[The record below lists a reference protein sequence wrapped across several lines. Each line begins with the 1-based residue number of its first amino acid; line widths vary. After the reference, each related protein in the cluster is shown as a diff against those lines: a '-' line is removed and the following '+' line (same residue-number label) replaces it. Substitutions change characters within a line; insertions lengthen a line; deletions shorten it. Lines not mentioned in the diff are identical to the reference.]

1 VIRHDWETL
10 AQVAVIVLAAWAVA
24 RYSNRP
30 ARLLL
35 SRWERAISSESAD
48 TSVLSGLK
56 RRETILSLLQTTI
69 RYAAFLIAAV
79 AVFGRVSDS
88 GALTAVA
95 GASLLVLLVGFAAQ
109 RFLTDILTG
118 SFMLFEGWFAVGD
131 SVSIEPWKLEG
142 IVEEVSLRATT
153 LRAANGDTLRVHNSQ
168 ILAVRVLPRG
178 VRELDIE
185 LFCTDED
192 EGRRLVEEAA
202 RIAPLGP
209 LHVLYP
215 PRVLDVD
222 RLDDGLHRIR
232 AHTATAVGREWLVRE
247 FLVGVIKERASDGVL
262 VHGPVVTET
271 DATAARRY
279 ARSAGFRSQ
288 QPV

>member
-1 VIRHDWETL
+1 MRHDWQTL
-10 AQVAVIVLAAWAVA
+10 AQVIAIVVAAWAVA
-24 RYSNRP
+24 RYSSRP
-30 ARLLL
+30 ARMLLA
-35 SRWERAISSESAD
+35 RWDRMASSGAAD

-79 AVFGRVSDS
+79 VVFARVSGS
-88 GALTAVA
+88 GTITAVA
-95 GASLLVLLVGFAAQ
+95 GASLLVVLVGFAAQ

-118 SFMLFEGWFAVGD
+118 VFMLFEGWFSVGD

-142 IVEEVSLRATT
+142 VIEEVSLRATT

-178 VRELDIE
+178 VRELDLE
-185 LFCTDED
+185 LFCTDEE
-192 EGRRLVEEAA
+192 EGRRLIGDAS

-222 RLDDGLHRIR
+222 RLDDGLYRIR
-232 AHTATAVGREWLVRE
+232 AHTATAVGREWLVTQ
-247 FLVGVIKERASDGVL
+247 FLTGVIKERAPDGVL

-271 DATAARRY
+271 DAAAARRY
-279 ARSAGFRSQ
+279 ARSSGFRAQ
-288 QPV
+288 QAV